1 MTLAELLA
9 TAPHR
14 SDLIVHDGVR
24 VSSTELDARARALA
38 ASFNAR
44 GIGPGDHV
52 ALAVTVGV
60 DAVVVYR
67 ACWMAGVVAV
77 ALHPLAGVAPLTQAV
92 EQAGPVLLVADPAM
106 PLAGFAGAVTIGEL
120 TGGVA
125 PAVDVTADD
134 DALVMF
140 TSGST
145 GAPKGVV
152 HTHRSLA
159 YKTHESIDVHGF
171 TADDVVLMP
180 APLAHVSG
188 LLHGVLVPGALGA
201 KAVLMSRWDP
211 GRALDLIERE
221 RVTWMVGPPTF
232 FLGLMDHP
240 EFAPRRVD
248 SLRLVS
254 CGGAGV
260 SPAFAAR
267 ARTELGVVVKRAYG
281 STEEPTITTS
291 RHDDPPERMVST
303 DGRPFGGSEIRVDD
317 VGELWLRGPELAR
330 GYLDADR
337 TAEYFVDGWFRTGD
351 LATIDDGWLT
361 ITGRLGDRIIR
372 GGENIS
378 ATEVEHHLE
387 AHPSVRQA
395 VAVAEPDERLGERVA
410 AFVVATAGFD
420 LTECRAWF
428 EERGAARYITP
439 ERIELVDEMPVLA
452 SGKIDRAGLAARLRE
467 PDRPDGDG
475 TSGA

>member
-52 ALAVTVGV
+52 AFQLPVGV

-211 GRALDLIERE
+211 GRALDLIER
-221 RVTWMVGPPTF
+221 
-232 FLGLMDHP
+232 
-240 EFAPRRVD
+240 
-248 SLRLVS
+248 
-254 CGGAGV
+254 
-260 SPAFAAR
+260 
-267 ARTELGVVVKRAYG
+267 
-281 STEEPTITTS
+281 
-291 RHDDPPERMVST
+291 
-303 DGRPFGGSEIRVDD
+303 
-317 VGELWLRGPELAR
+317 
-330 GYLDADR
+330 
-337 TAEYFVDGWFRTGD
+337 
-351 LATIDDGWLT
+351 
-361 ITGRLGDRIIR
+361 
-372 GGENIS
+372 
-378 ATEVEHHLE
+378 
-387 AHPSVRQA
+387 
-395 VAVAEPDERLGERVA
+395 
-410 AFVVATAGFD
+410 
-420 LTECRAWF
+420 
-428 EERGAARYITP
+428 
-439 ERIELVDEMPVLA
+439 
-452 SGKIDRAGLAARLRE
+452 
-467 PDRPDGDG
+467 
-475 TSGA
+475 